1 MHTFLW
7 IVQGVLVLKLLTAA
21 STHGARHGEPAL
33 GHGVE
38 SMGRTAK
45 PVLVGSSI
53 MMLVGA
59 LGLLTPLVLHVPPWV
74 VPSAASGLAALQLI
88 SVVFHLRCREDP
100 NLYLAVVLFALAA
113 LVAIGRSTLAP
124 L

>member
-21 STHGARHGEPAL
+21 YTHGLRHGEPKL
-33 GHGVE
+33 RRGVE
-38 SMGRTAK
+38 SMGPTAT

-53 MMLVGA
+53 MMLIGA
-59 LGLLTPLVLHVPPWV
+59 LGLLAPLVLHVPPWV
-74 VPSAASGLAALQLI
+74 VPTAATGLAALQLV
-88 SVVFHLRCREDP
+88 SVAFHLRCREDP
-100 NLYLAVVLFALAA
+100 NVFVAVVLFTLAA
-113 LVAIGRSTLAP
+113 VVAIGQSALAP